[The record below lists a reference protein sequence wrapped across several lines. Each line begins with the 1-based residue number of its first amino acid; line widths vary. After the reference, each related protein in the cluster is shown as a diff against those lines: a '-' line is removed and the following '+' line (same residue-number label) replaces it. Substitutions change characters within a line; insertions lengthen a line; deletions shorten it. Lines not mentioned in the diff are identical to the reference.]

1 MPPTGCLW
9 VVDPVYSQGST
20 MTSPYLSI
28 ILPAHNEQSRLP
40 ETLRQIE
47 KYLSDKDF
55 ESELVIVENASSD
68 ATLEI
73 ASEFAAQWD
82 RCRVLS
88 EPIPG
93 KGNAVRTGMLAARGA
108 YRFIC
113 DADLSMSIDQVDAF
127 LPPAHDHFDIA
138 IGSREAPGAQRIDE
152 PGYRHLI
159 GRVFNTMVR
168 WLTLPGLQ
176 DTQCGFKCFT
186 AEAANALFPLQQMTG
201 WTFDVEILAI
211 ALRRGYKVVEVPI
224 RWQYFPGSKVHVLR
238 DSFHMAMDLVT
249 IRRWLRKGKYDQPA

>member
-1 MPPTGCLW
+1 
-9 VVDPVYSQGST
+9 
-20 MTSPYLSI
+20 
-28 ILPAHNEQSRLP
+28 
-40 ETLRQIE
+40 
-47 KYLSDKDF
+47 
-55 ESELVIVENASSD
+55 VIVENASSD
-68 ATLEI
+68 ATLKI